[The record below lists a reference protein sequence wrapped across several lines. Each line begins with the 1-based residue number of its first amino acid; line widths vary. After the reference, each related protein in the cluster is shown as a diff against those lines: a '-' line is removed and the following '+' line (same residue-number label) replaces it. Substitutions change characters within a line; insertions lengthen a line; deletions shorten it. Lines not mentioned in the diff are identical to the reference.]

1 MENPGLSDV
10 IGAKLT
16 CALLCNSLK
25 VEGGSSVVSAAV
37 SLRVRCLLEIPLWAL
52 LERSLNK
59 MQANK
64 SLSCYDKYCDSAC
77 V

>member
-1 MENPGLSDV
+1 MENLVLSDV

-16 CALLCNSLK
+16 CALLCSSLK
-25 VEGGSSVVSAAV
+25 VEGNSSVVSAAV
-37 SLRVRCLLEIPLWAL
+37 SLRVRFLLEITLWTL

-64 SLSCYDKYCDSAC
+64 SLSCYDLL
-77 V
+77 